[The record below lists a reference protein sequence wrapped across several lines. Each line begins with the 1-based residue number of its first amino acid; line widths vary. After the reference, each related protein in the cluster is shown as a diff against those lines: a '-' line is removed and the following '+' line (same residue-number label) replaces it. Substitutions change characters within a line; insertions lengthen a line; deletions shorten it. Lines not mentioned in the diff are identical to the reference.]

1 VCARLRGGTH
11 SPPVVLYKGFVM
23 NFTLT
28 LTVNVKAEPPT
39 SSSASDLFKKIQ
51 NFPLK
56 LPDDTEV
63 LNEIHSRLQEACQL
77 NQQHGLSHN
86 PSFSIT
92 PVGVSLTPDQGY
104 Q

>member
-1 VCARLRGGTH
+1 MRR
-11 SPPVVLYKGFVM
+11 
-23 NFTLT
+23 FTLT
-28 LTVNVKAEPPT
+28 LTVNVDPLITRSP
-39 SSSASDLFKKIQ
+39 SG
-51 NFPLK
+51 NFEVLQDH
-56 LPDDTEV
+56 PDDTEV
-63 LNEIHSRLQEACQL
+63 LNEIHSSLQEACQL